1 MVLPKRAL
9 VASVGVAL
17 VVEYLAGT
25 IPAVV
30 NQATVSLRLRSLLV
44 DWMAWKRKLPTE
56 MQLFIDPQPA
66 WLHVLAVAVLTVV
79 LLAAAVFIL
88 ERRQFPPSD
97 EV

>member
-1 MVLPKRAL
+1 
-9 VASVGVAL
+9 
-17 VVEYLAGT
+17 
-25 IPAVV
+25 
-30 NQATVSLRLRSLLV
+30 
-44 DWMAWKRKLPTE
+44 

-79 LLAAAVFIL
+79 LLSAAVLIL

>member
-1 MVLPKRAL
+1 
-9 VASVGVAL
+9 
-17 VVEYLAGT
+17 
-25 IPAVV
+25 
-30 NQATVSLRLRSLLV
+30 
-44 DWMAWKRKLPTE
+44 MAWKRKLPTE

-79 LLAAAVFIL
+79 LLAVAVLIL